1 MLKKLALK
9 ESRPNESSFKES
21 VLNEVPLNP
30 DILKNWPELERPREK
45 LVHLGSSS
53 LSDAEL
59 LAIFLRTGV
68 KGCNVVDLSR
78 QLLSSFGSLGA
89 IFSASQEEFCARHGL
104 GIAKYVQLQACLEMS
119 KRYLAEELKGTDCSL
134 TSSKATRDYLLS
146 ELRLESREIFAVLF
160 LDNQHHV
167 LTFERL
173 FYGTLNAAAVYPRVV
188 VEQALKHH
196 AAAVILTHNHPSG
209 VAEAS
214 LADKQITEK
223 LIQALQLIDVRVLDH
238 IIVAGNQCYSLAE
251 HNEIF

>member
-1 MLKKLALK
+1 MLK
-9 ESRPNESSFKES
+9 ESRLNESSFKES

-68 KGCNVVDLSR
+68 RGCNVVDLAR
-78 QLLSSFGSLGA
+78 QLLSSFGSLAA
-89 IFSASQEEFCARHGL
+89 ILSASQEDFCKRYGL
-104 GIAKYVQLQACLEMS
+104 GTAKYVQLQACLEMS
-119 KRYLAEELKGTDCSL
+119 KRYLAEELKEVDCSL

-160 LDNQHHV
+160 LDNQHKI
-167 LTFERL
+167 LIFERL
-173 FYGTLNAAAVYPRVV
+173 FFGTLNAAAVYPRVV